1 VPPVPASA
9 GDGLLLVDK
18 PAGVTSHDIV
28 ARVRRAQGTRR
39 VGHAGTLDPFATGLL
54 VCAVGHATRLL
65 PYIQGE
71 PKVYRARVAFG
82 TTTATDDATGEITG
96 RGPAPDWARWDDA
109 VAALTGPLAQVP
121 PAYSAKHLDGERA
134 YARARRGESVALPPV
149 PVTVHGWER
158 HTTGEDWADVTIT
171 CSGGTYVRA
180 LARDLGRALG
190 TVAHCATLR
199 RLASGPL
206 SAAEAVLAHALV
218 PGARLALRSPLEAM
232 PHLLVLALGAEAEA
246 AVRQGRAIPADGD
259 DTEVVRPSGP
269 TEGRAVL
276 VAGPGRRIVA
286 VAERRLERGRFA
298 WQPRVV
304 LPAPAPVA

>member
-1 VPPVPASA
+1 VAGSSASA

-65 PYIQGE
+65 PYLEGE

-82 TTTATDDATGEITG
+82 TATTTDDATGAVTAV
-96 RGPAPDWARWDDA
+96 GPAPDWSHWSAA
-109 VAALTGPLAQVP
+109 VGALTGPLAQVP
-121 PAYSAKHLDGERA
+121 PAYSAKHVDGERA
-134 YARARRGESVALPPV
+134 YARARRGETLALPPV
-149 PVTVHGWER
+149 PVTVHEWMLHDRGD
-158 HTTGEDWADVTIT
+158 DWADVTIR

-180 LARDLGRALG
+180 LARDLGVALG

-206 SAAEAVLAHALV
+206 HVAQAVAGDALV
-218 PGARLALRSPLEAM
+218 PGARQPLCSPLEAM
-232 PHLLVLALGAEAEA
+232 PHLPVLPVDPDTEA
-246 AVRQGRAIPADGD
+246 ALRQGRAVPADQD
-259 DTEVVRPSGP
+259 EARV
-269 TEGRAVL
+269 VL
-276 VAGPGRRIVA
+276 VAGPARRIVGI
-286 VAERRLERGRFA
+286 AERLERGGRVW

-304 LPAPAPVA
+304 LPAPEAVA